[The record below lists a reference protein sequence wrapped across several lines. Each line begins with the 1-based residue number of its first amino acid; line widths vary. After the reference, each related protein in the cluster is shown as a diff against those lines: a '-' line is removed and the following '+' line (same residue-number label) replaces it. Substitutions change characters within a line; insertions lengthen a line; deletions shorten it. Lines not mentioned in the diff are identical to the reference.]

1 MNRTSHRTR
10 TLVQL
15 VACASVTSL
24 LFISQGCAKW
34 NKRHNHSHTPVFGT
48 YPASAPQQ
56 PGLASVSPQ
65 SGPVLLAPMAQP
77 QSAGYPAASPFA
89 NNQQPMPDTP
99 PLITNPAAE
108 TPAPAAPPVAA
119 PTATIPTPPP
129 VAVEPPAI
137 APAPVQLPANN
148 PKPAAAP
155 APTAAPAPPAAKP
168 ADELPPKVQ
177 EKAKSA
183 TTPPATPGQ
192 PAVPAI
198 ESLLPPPASL
208 PPPAELPKSVEP
220 FPTPREQPKSAGNA
234 QPASPTGS
242 PFANNGSQKVANSQP
257 VLSLSI
263 PGSEAPPAAPAE
275 EKSPQLLAPP
285 TQDAPANS
293 PGAGGLKPAPEP
305 GIISSGVSKPASNS
319 PVAALDEALRRTS
332 ATLAQTT
339 NYKVQVSNQETL
351 NGKTL
356 PADTFMLNARRQ
368 PFAVRMEWSNGKE
381 AGREVIFS
389 PAETGGMIQIRMP
402 KGLIPRMT
410 MSPDSPLVR
419 AKSRHPISEAG
430 IDSVVERLNLTL
442 QKLKSGSA
450 DAGQLDVQ
458 QVTDPHLGEQIRI
471 THRTV
476 TNETW
481 VVDLD
486 KVTGLPLTIHA
497 TDAAGGL
504 LEHYEFRNFQL
515 NQADLLT
522 ADAFDPNAR
531 WGSKTNLFGKIARGK
546 EDTVV
551 K

>member
-15 VACASVTSL
+15 VACASLTSL
-24 LFISQGCAKW
+24 LFTSQGCAKW

-65 SGPVLLAPMAQP
+65 SGPVMVAPMAQP
-77 QSAGYPAASPFA
+77 QSVGYPAASPFA
-89 NNQQPMPDTP
+89 ATQQPMPDTP
-99 PLITNPAAE
+99 PVITSPAIEAPAQ
-108 TPAPAAPPVAA
+108 PAPNASAPPATIAPPPVAA
-119 PTATIPTPPP
+119 EPPP
-129 VAVEPPAI
+129 V
-137 APAPVQLPANN
+137 APAPVQLPPTN
-148 PKPAAAP
+148 PKPATAP
-155 APTAAPAPPAAKP
+155 APTATSTVPSAKP
-168 ADELPPKVQ
+168 AADLPPKVQ
-177 EKAKSA
+177 ENPKSA
-183 TTPPATPGQ
+183 TNPAVPGQ
-192 PAVPAI
+192 PNVPPI
-198 ESLLPPPASL
+198 DSLLPPPASL
-208 PPPAELPKSVEP
+208 PPPAELPKSAEP
-220 FPTPREQPKSAGNA
+220 FPTPREQPKSTGNA
-234 QPASPTGS
+234 QPASPSGS
-242 PFANNGSQKVANSQP
+242 PFANNGSPKVANSQP

-263 PGSEAPPAAPAE
+263 PGGEAPPAAPAE
-275 EKSPQLLAPP
+275 EKAPQLSTPS
-285 TQDAPANS
+285 APAAPDQL

-305 GIISSGVSKPASNS
+305 GIISSGVSKPSAAS

-356 PADTFMLNARRQ
+356 PADTFLLNARRQ

-389 PAETGGMIQIRMP
+389 PTETGGMIQIRMP

-419 AKSRHPISEAG
+419 SKSRHPISEAG

-442 QKLKSGSA
+442 QKLKTGTA

-476 TNETW
+476 TSETW

-486 KVTGLPLTIHA
+486 KATGLPLTIHA
-497 TDAAGGL
+497 TDASGGL

-531 WGSKTNLFGKIARGK
+531 WGSKANLFGKIARGK